1 MEAEQQDKVHFL
13 EGINQYMIDEDTGRQ
28 LNQNE
33 TLVKVY
39 VRSNDQE
46 VKNASILRYFLHIY
60 FTIDHQ
66 PFWKRQC
73 SSYSTTVYV
82 LLAQM
87 ILESSMCV
95 SKS

>member
-46 VKNASILRYFLHIY
+46 VKNASILRY
-60 FTIDHQ
+60 
-66 PFWKRQC
+66 
-73 SSYSTTVYV
+73 
-82 LLAQM
+82 
-87 ILESSMCV
+87 
-95 SKS
+95 

>member
-1 MEAEQQDKVHFL
+1 MEAEQQDKIHFL

-46 VKNASILRYFLHIY
+46 EKTASIIRYLLMME

-66 PFWKRQC
+66 LFWRRR
-73 SSYSTTVYV
+73 SFSYSTTVCV
-82 LLAQM
+82 LLVLV
-87 ILESSMCV
+87 ILV
-95 SKS
+95 